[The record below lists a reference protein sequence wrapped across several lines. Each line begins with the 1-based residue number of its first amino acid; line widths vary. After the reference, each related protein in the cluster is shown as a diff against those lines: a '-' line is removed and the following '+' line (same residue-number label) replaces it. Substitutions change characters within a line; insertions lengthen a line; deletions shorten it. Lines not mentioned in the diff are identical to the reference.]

1 MKWEKNNLIME
12 SFPVGTLA
20 CNCCIIYEKETREA
34 LIIDPGNDSDLI
46 LKFVAQKKL
55 KVKSLLHTHAHFD
68 HIGGSSF
75 LSTELNCPV
84 HLHTDDFFLHKAL
97 PLQAMYFGE
106 KIPEPKP
113 VDHIIRDEET
123 FGLNLSN
130 LVNPQESK
138 LIPFLKTLHTP
149 GHTPGSCC
157 FYSEYFDEPLLL
169 SGDTLFR
176 ESVGRTDL
184 PGGDSHSLI
193 KSIKN
198 RIFPLTAETQCIPGH
213 GPMTSIYH
221 EKKHNQFL

>member
-157 FYSEYFDEPLLL
+157 FYSEYFDPNGPSSFLGANDNAGSCFLGIGIHFWIYLNLAGFSTNAWFSLLKNNVCSSKL
-169 SGDTLFR
+169 T
-176 ESVGRTDL
+176 SV
-184 PGGDSHSLI
+184 SW
-193 KSIKN
+193 
-198 RIFPLTAETQCIPGH
+198 
-213 GPMTSIYH
+213 
-221 EKKHNQFL
+221 